1 MGWISIHKSPE
12 VLWNSMKAVRGKA
25 GPNISHCNERMQ
37 EVKQEST
44 NVAWQV
50 NTHCQSRVNITPL
63 TPSLP
68 CWFYSPSFSV
78 VHQVQATTSSWI
90 ETNVACRDDSPF
102 FSIIAHFEQI
112 DSMGHSSHRS
122 WETRGIQAWRC
133 AVTGANLSACSRCKK
148 RSDSERMSHAMQQ
161 RADSTVQIWHSL
173 VYVMCLR
180 PFQIL

>member
-68 CWFYSPSFSV
+68 CWFYSPSFSA

-102 FSIIAHFEQI
+102 FSVIAHFEQI
-112 DSMGHSSHRS
+112 DSKGPLPTEVGKPEEDGPEGVLSQEQSSQR
-122 WETRGIQAWRC
+122 
-133 AVTGANLSACSRCKK
+133 VLGANRGAIAREWVTRCN
-148 RSDSERMSHAMQQ
+148 REQ
-161 RADSTVQIWHSL
+161 VQIWHSL